1 MAQQLRKI
9 SFLRMVLKYW
19 SPMWAFVGLAK
30 AVFAAMEDREI
41 DSKEEVALT
50 GHFVHV
56 LRQVRATTK

>member
-41 DSKEEVALT
+41 DAKEETALT
-50 GHFVHV
+50 GHFVNL
-56 LRQVRATTK
+56 LRQFKPQG